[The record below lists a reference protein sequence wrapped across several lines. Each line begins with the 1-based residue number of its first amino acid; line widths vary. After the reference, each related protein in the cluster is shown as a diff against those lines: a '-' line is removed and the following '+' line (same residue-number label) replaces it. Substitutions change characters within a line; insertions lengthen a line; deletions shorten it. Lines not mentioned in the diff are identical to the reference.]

1 MHRKLIVILAIVL
14 AAGIVE
20 MILLLAQARRFL
32 PVELIETPIPLAA
45 ADTPTLSP
53 PPTSTPKRIAS
64 STATFTPAPTMTAAA
79 SNTGTPTHLPPLP
92 TPAELNG
99 VPLDSVIVLPPEVQE
114 HIRQIFAAG
123 QARGRNAR
131 AFSKLGDSTIED
143 PYFMGRF
150 DGGPYNLGP
159 YGYLQPTIDYYAG
172 SFGRDS
178 IAVQIGLHTWSVF
191 DPMFADPDLCRANE
205 HMLACE
211 FRLHNPSVLFIRLG
225 SNDVG
230 LPDLTE
236 TSLRRIIDY
245 CLEQGV
251 IPILGTKADRFEGRD
266 NFNNNLLRQLAAEY
280 RVPLWDFD
288 LIAQTLPGRGLAG
301 DGVHLTGLSTT
312 DYTQP
317 QALQRG
323 YGVHNLTAL
332 MMLDR
337 VWRAVVVAP

>member
-1 MHRKLIVILAIVL
+1 MRRKLIVVLAILLV
-14 AAGIVE
+14 AGAVE
-20 MILLLAQARRFL
+20 ALLLVRARRPL
-32 PVELIETPIPLAA
+32 PAELTETPIPLAA
-45 ADTPTLSP
+45 ASTVTTPP

-64 STATFTPAPTMTAAA
+64 PTVTFTPAPTVTTAALG
-79 SNTGTPTHLPPLP
+79 TLTPTPLPPLP

-114 HIRQIFAAG
+114 HIRQIFVAG
-123 QARGRNAR
+123 QASGRNAR

-159 YGYLQPTIDYYAG
+159 YSYLQPAIDYYAG

-236 TSLRRIIDY
+236 TNLRRIIEY

-266 NFNNNLLRQLAAEY
+266 NFNNNLIRQLAVEY

-288 LIAQTLPGRGLAG
+288 LIAQTLPGHGLAG
-301 DGVHLTGLSTT
+301 DGVHLTGLTT
-312 DYTQP
+312 ADYTQP

-323 YGVHNLTAL
+323 YGAHNLTAL

-337 VWRAVVVAP
+337 VWRAVIVEP